1 MGVMLL
7 LFDAEF
13 EKNEDVLLYLCLWSG
28 PFLAH
33 QK

>member
-1 MGVMLL
+1 MGVMV

-13 EKNEDVLLYLCLWSG
+13 EKNEDVLLYLYLWSG
-28 PFLAH
+28 PLLAH